1 VAFWVTVIQILAIM
15 AIMGWYFPKSSF
27 QVLLKMLYIYDKIEC
42 LSNWN
47 QNKKKTRKKQQLRIN
62 VNNTVSK
69 DNIYSYIIYER
80 RNWVGYVCLCVF
92 VCVCVWRWCL
102 VMQGCVCVTTMNM
115 SERLC
120 SERSSSFLIL
130 ISNIFKMQILI

>member
-1 VAFWVTVIQILAIM
+1 MLYNKQWLFELQLYSFWLLWQSWVDTFQNL
-15 AIMGWYFPKSSF
+15 FF
-27 QVLLKMLYIYDKIEC
+27 QVLLKILYIYDKIEC

-102 VMQGCVCVTTMNM
+102 VMQGCVCVCDYNEYEWKT
-115 SERLC
+115 L
-120 SERSSSFLIL
+120 
-130 ISNIFKMQILI
+130 